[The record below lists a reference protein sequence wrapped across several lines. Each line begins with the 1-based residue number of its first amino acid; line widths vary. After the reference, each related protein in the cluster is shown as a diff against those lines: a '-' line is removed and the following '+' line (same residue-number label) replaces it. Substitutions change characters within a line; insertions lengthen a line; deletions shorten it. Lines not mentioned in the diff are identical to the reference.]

1 MKKYVFDLDQ
11 TLYTLNDISQLD
23 NLNTLYKSF
32 KPNQFLKDLLKS
44 IPYPKYILTN
54 ANTSHAVQVLKKLD
68 LLSSFDD
75 ILTADH
81 FTNLKPHPEPY
92 NTAIEKFNLT
102 NSENIIFFEDNI
114 FNLETAKNYYNWT
127 TVLIHPTTQLTNK
140 PEYIDFNF
148 SNVENAILFFKIKE
162 ELC

>member
-102 NSENIIFFEDNI
+102 NTENIIFFEDNI

-127 TVLIHPTTQLTNK
+127 TVLIHPSTQLINK
-140 PEYIDFNF
+140 PEFIDFNF
-148 SNVENAILFFKIKE
+148 SNVENAIIFFKIKE
-162 ELC
+162 QYC